1 MHAAHL
7 LPTQL
12 RDNSDIFKHPP
23 ICLGGMSLVPSSAHC
38 PVVIRLLM
46 ASFPLLC
53 LPCQWRH
60 FRKGLPAAYS
70 KVLLLIEERRQ
81 VFLWLGCI
89 SVAVC
94 GFLFVLSFIFL
105 IYWKLTSL
113 GKSLI
118 SKGKAIGAA
127 IQRAQRAGLHFSITL
142 RNATIR

>member
-1 MHAAHL
+1 MQLTFFPLSLGITVTSSNIPQFVWGGWASFHPLLTALWSSGFSWHLSLCHVFPASEDISEKVSL
-7 LPTQL
+7 LPTVKSCCLL
-12 RDNSDIFKHPP
+12 RKEGKFK
-23 ICLGGMSLVPSSAHC
+23 
-38 PVVIRLLM
+38 
-46 ASFPLLC
+46 
-53 LPCQWRH
+53 
-60 FRKGLPAAYS
+60 K
-70 KVLLLIEERRQ
+70 
-81 VFLWLGCI
+81 WLGCI

-118 SKGKAIGAA
+118 SKDKAIGAA